1 MNLTLEYLKTNRKWL
16 APNLIVWGDADA
28 CSARLLMTET
38 GTPHRVVFAADDIS
52 GLNQTILYSDLVD
65 VNGNALPDQIANP
78 IIIIIP
84 RNQIHCFLIGR
95 PSSNGFKIG
104 KNESGANYN
113 CDGLV
118 DILIMEVDL
127 P

>member
-16 APNLIVWGDADA
+16 APNLIVWGNADA

-38 GTPHRVVFAADDIS
+38 GTPNRVVFAADEIS

-65 VNGNALPDQIANP
+65 SKGNSLPEQIANP

-84 RNQIHCFLIGR
+84 RNQIHCFLIGQ
-95 PSSNGFKIG
+95 PSSTSFKIG
-104 KNESGANYN
+104 RTGAGSNN
-113 CDGLV
+113 NSDGLV

>member
-16 APNLIVWGDADA
+16 APNLIVWGNADA

-38 GTPHRVVFAADDIS
+38 GSPNRVVFAADEIL

-65 VNGNALPDQIANP
+65 SNGNSLPEQIVNP
-78 IIIIIP
+78 IVIIIP

-95 PSSNGFKIG
+95 PSTTGFKIG
-104 KNESGANYN
+104 KSGTGLNYN
-113 CDGLV
+113 YDGLV

>member
-16 APNLIVWGDADA
+16 APNLIVWGNADA
-28 CSARLLMTET
+28 CSARLLMTEA
-38 GTPHRVVFAADDIS
+38 GTPNRVVFAADEIS
-52 GLNQTILYSDLVD
+52 GLNQTILYSDLID
-65 VNGNALPDQIANP
+65 SNGNPLPEQIANP

-95 PSSNGFKIG
+95 PSSTGFKIG
-104 KNESGANYN
+104 RSGTGSNFN
-113 CDGLV
+113 GDGLV